1 MEFRIQIFHEL
12 KEVEQSIQFYNY
24 QLIDSVPFS
33 LQLCVSLF
41 FDKTFIFNF
50 FSSTFLCNKKES
62 FNRSLN
68 DFYYCLFNLNEIL
81 DQLCSFLKNY
91 FQTKI
96 NWNFFANNEN
106 FETFTCQKVNIL
118 LAN

>member
-33 LQLCVSLF
+33 LQLCLSFLRQNFHFQF
-41 FDKTFIFNF
+41 FFLLL
-50 FSSTFLCNKKES
+50 FLCNKKES

-68 DFYYCLFNLNEIL
+68 DFHYCLFNLNEIL